1 MVKLNKQINHTIR
14 LVSIFFEAKTALLE
28 NRTRTALSLLG
39 ITIGIA
45 SVSIVFSVNDSGRTL
60 IFNELET
67 FGLRSIW
74 VSRNISQVSTDR
86 PIYPG
91 TGISTADYLYLKDRC
106 CKSLKAISP
115 IVIPRAVNSVIY
127 QGKRLNIS
135 IVGVDS
141 SFFAINNER
150 LLKGRF
156 FLEDEVQKRDC
167 SVVLSEKAADLL
179 HIDISNSSHRDG
191 YILMGD
197 KFCSLV
203 GIVSKK
209 NRDFL
214 SSINAVENEPDLR
227 LIAPYTVTQ
236 ELNGDSSAIGYIQ
249 GEAAS
254 IELSTDALDRITDY
268 LTAKYEGKYAYRGE
282 SLKSYIDTANNILK
296 GVSLMGVTA
305 AVISLLVGGL
315 AIMNIMLI
323 SVVERT
329 KEIGIRMA
337 VGARKTDILLQFIFE
352 AILISLLSGIFGELL
367 GIGLIKLIP
376 YIFAIQIEVSVAGL
390 VIALLCSILIG
401 LVSGLYPAM
410 RASNLTPIEALRYE

>member
-1 MVKLNKQINHTIR
+1 
-14 LVSIFFEAKTALLE
+14 
-28 NRTRTALSLLG
+28 
-39 ITIGIA
+39 
-45 SVSIVFSVNDSGRTL
+45 
-60 IFNELET
+60 
-67 FGLRSIW
+67 
-74 VSRNISQVSTDR
+74 
-86 PIYPG
+86 
-91 TGISTADYLYLKDRC
+91 
-106 CKSLKAISP
+106 
-115 IVIPRAVNSVIY
+115 VIPRAVNSVIY

-156 FLEDEVQKRDC
+156 FLEDEVQRRDC